1 MALAGGLSDRL
12 GLEVDLRNL
21 GEAPFGNS
29 RGRVL
34 EGGIRLYC
42 RDDVQRVNLE
52 RDLLAQYLDRKD
64 SLRRMHELRLKTF
77 ANLAFGEGVIM
88 GPPTETR
95 R

>member
-1 MALAGGLSDRL
+1 M
-12 GLEVDLRNL
+12 RNL
-21 GEAPFGNS
+21 GEAPLEW

-42 RDDVQRVNLE
+42 RDNVQRVNLE

-77 ANLAFGEGVIM
+77 AQSGLW
-88 GPPTETR
+88 
-95 R
+95 